1 MSQKSKKTWIISGV
15 IALVLGCVGTYDALN
30 NKIILRIDDNKQHIS
45 TFSKTVQDLL
55 IEKNIKLEDN
65 DKVLPDLN
73 SKLKDDMQITV
84 KRAFK
89 VNLILD
95 GAKKEVITT
104 ESNIK
109 NLLKQEKINL
119 SSLDKVIPDLDY
131 KLKPNDSVTIVRV
144 QEKLITEKQQ
154 IPFTIQTVYD
164 ENLEI
169 GKIEKV
175 QQGTYGEKEA
185 TYKLILNDGKEVTKN
200 LVAEKIVMEPRN
212 EVIKKGTKNFIVTSR
227 GEVRR
232 FRKSLQ
238 MVASA
243 YTAGYESTGKSPGDA
258 GYGKT
263 AMGTTVRS
271 GVVAVDPRVIPL
283 GTKLY
288 IESMDMIAIAEDT
301 GGAIKGNKIDI
312 YISELSKARKFGR
325 RTIKVYV
332 LE

>member
-1 MSQKSKKTWIISGV
+1 MSQKFNKTWIISGV
-15 IALVLGCVGTYDALN
+15 LALVLGCAGTYDALN
-30 NKIILRIDDNKQHIS
+30 NKIVLKVDDKKQNIS

-65 DKVLPDLN
+65 DKVLPNLN

-95 GAKKEVITT
+95 GAKKEIITT

-109 NLLKQEKINL
+109 SLLKEEKINL
-119 SSLDKVIPDLDY
+119 SSLDKVIPGLDY

-144 QEKLITEKQQ
+144 KEQIVAEKQQ

-175 QQGTYGEKEA
+175 QQGTYGQKET
-185 TYKLILNDGKEVTKN
+185 TYKLVLNDGKEVSKS
-200 LVAEKIVMEPRN
+200 LIAEKIIMEPRN
-212 EVIKKGTKNFIVTSR
+212 EIIKKGTKNFIVTSR

-232 FRKSLQ
+232 FRSSLQ
-238 MVASA
+238 MLATA
-243 YTAGYESTGKSPGDA
+243 YTAGYESTGKNPGDR

-263 AMGTTVRS
+263 AMGTNVRS

-288 IESMDMIAIAEDT
+288 IESMDMIAVAEDT

-312 YISELSKARKFGR
+312 YISELSKAKKFGKR
-325 RTIKVYV
+325 NIKVYV